1 MFRLRLCPQELSSS
15 GIWTCWLFQFILRKF
30 CTLKPVFPCYFI
42 FFTFQKKLGIRYQYV
57 LSITKPCKL
66 FIASFATFGTCS
78 RFNDNKGL
86 LFYLELP
93 VGSSVSDPG
102 SLPPHHP
109 LYPTQHP
116 PETQP
121 FCPRVRPRSDEVHW
135 DSRDD
140 KDQETWLQRKTQI

>member
-1 MFRLRLCPQELSSS
+1 MFSALPNLANY
-15 GIWTCWLFQFILRKF
+15 LF
-30 CTLKPVFPCYFI
+30 
-42 FFTFQKKLGIRYQYV
+42 
-57 LSITKPCKL
+57 
-66 FIASFATFGTCS
+66 ASFATFGTCS

-93 VGSSVSDPG
+93 VGSPVSDPG

-116 PETQP
+116 PETPP

-140 KDQETWLQRKTQI
+140 KDQETWLQHKTQI